1 MKKPLV
7 IYRGLLYITEVG
19 VKLTQKLL
27 PRNGCRNAW
36 ETVVL

>member
-7 IYRGLLYITEVG
+7 IYRGLLYITEAG
-19 VKLTQKLL
+19 VKSTHKLL
-27 PRNGCRNAW
+27 PRNAFCNVW